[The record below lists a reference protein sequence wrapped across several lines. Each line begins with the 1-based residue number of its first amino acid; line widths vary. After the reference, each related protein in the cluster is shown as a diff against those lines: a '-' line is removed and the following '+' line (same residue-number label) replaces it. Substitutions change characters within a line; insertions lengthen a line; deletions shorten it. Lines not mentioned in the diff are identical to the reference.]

1 MPAAVTTVYAH
12 TYSASR
18 SELKVEDGL
27 SRLTIRMPIFELDHL
42 PQSGRQ
48 LANYFLVAGTP
59 PVAQSCNQEGDS
71 WVCKAT
77 FVATPGLIECRLAEV
92 TVPQH
97 VHSMQYEGQTLVFTS
112 AATALSVKA
121 TPPLAPFVWFAL
133 AAVVALMWLIRSLRS
148 RRKISDPG

>member
-1 MPAAVTTVYAH
+1 MTTVYAH

-27 SRLTIRMPIFELDHL
+27 TRLIIRMPMFELDHF

-48 LANYFLVAGTP
+48 LANYFRVAGTS
-59 PVAQSCNQEGDS
+59 PVSQSCNVEGDS

-77 FVATPGLIECRLAEV
+77 YLAKPGLIECRLAEA

-112 AATALSVKA
+112 AATALYAKA
-121 TPPLAPFVWFAL
+121 TPSFAPFVWFSL

-148 RRKISDPG
+148 RRKTSDPG

>member
-1 MPAAVTTVYAH
+1 MTTVYAH

-27 SRLTIRMPIFELDHL
+27 TRLVIRMPMFELDHL
-42 PQSGRQ
+42 PQAGRQ
-48 LANYFLVAGTP
+48 LANYFLVAGTS
-59 PVAQSCNQEGDS
+59 PVAQSCSQEGDS

-77 FVATPGLIECRLAEV
+77 FLATPGLVECHLAEV

-97 VHSMQYEGQTLVFTS
+97 VHTMQYGRQTLVFTS
-112 AATALSVKA
+112 AARALSAK
-121 TPPLAPFVWFAL
+121 TPSLAPFVWFVL
-133 AAVVALMWLIRSLRS
+133 AAAVACMWLIRSLRS